1 MLSAVLL
8 LGVVAGLDN
17 LQVCSSLGLL
27 PMGRAHKQFL
37 ALAFS
42 ACETLA
48 PLAGLAIGR
57 LLLVTAGRA
66 AAVVGPVAVLLCGLA
81 VIVLALRKEDV
92 SEVAASPAVLC
103 GLPLSL
109 SLDNLL
115 AGVGLGSMPLPV
127 LLSAL
132 IMGFTSAAM
141 SCLGLYFGAWLRRFI
156 PGRAEFAAGALL
168 CAAGV
173 RMLLA

>member
-1 MLSAVLL
+1 MLGAVFL
-8 LGVVAGLDN
+8 LGILAGLDN

-27 PMGRAHKQFL
+27 PMGRARKQLF

-48 PLAGLAIGR
+48 PLCGLLAGR
-57 LLLVTAGRA
+57 LLLVTFGHATA
-66 AAVVGPVAVLLCGLA
+66 LAGPVAVLLCGLA
-81 VIVLALRKEDV
+81 VIVLALRKQDV
-92 SEVAASPAVLC
+92 SEVAASRGVLF

-115 AGVGLGSMPLPV
+115 AGIGLGSMHLPV

-132 IMGFTSAAM
+132 IIGLTSASM
-141 SCLGLYFGAWLRRFI
+141 SCIGLYFGAWLRRFI
-156 PGRAEFAAGALL
+156 PGRVEFAAGALL
-168 CAAGV
+168 CVLGV